1 VIEPEVLA
9 PWFDEED
16 FRKHLIPEDGA
27 IFPEKSYDQ
36 IKNERL
42 KKK

>member
-9 PWFDEED
+9 PCFDEED
-16 FRKHLIPEDGA
+16 FRKDLIPEDGA
-27 IFPEKSYDQ
+27 ILREKAYDQ

-42 KKK
+42 KQK

>member
-1 VIEPEVLA
+1 MIEPEVLA

-16 FRKHLIPEDGA
+16 FKKSLIREDGA
-27 IFPEKSYDQ
+27 ILREKSYDQ

-42 KKK
+42 KQK